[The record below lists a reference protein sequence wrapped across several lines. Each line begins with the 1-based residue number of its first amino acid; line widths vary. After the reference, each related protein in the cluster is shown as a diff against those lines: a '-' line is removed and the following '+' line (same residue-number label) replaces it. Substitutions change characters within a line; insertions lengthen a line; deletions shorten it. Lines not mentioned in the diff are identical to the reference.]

1 MPIATNDLQCSI
13 IPRCWLHSGLFNVT
27 GMCTCLSL
35 YSWSFQPHTDSHWG
49 SIHSNIAR
57 QSTWY
62 GGMFMYKH
70 MFFSPLQDTP
80 WWCIFGPRTLKHGF
94 PTAACFQA
102 CWIIPAGRLDE
113 TFCSTTRAFRCDRA
127 GRANHTARET
137 ELREMRLHPPVP
149 RAPLSLALECMRHA

>member
-1 MPIATNDLQCSI
+1 MICSARLCPGVGYIQVCLTLPVCARAYRCIREAFNPTLTPTGAPFIATSHGNRRGTVECLCTSI
-13 IPRCWLHSGLFNVT
+13 C
-27 GMCTCLSL
+27 
-35 YSWSFQPHTDSHWG
+35 
-49 SIHSNIAR
+49 
-57 QSTWY
+57 
-62 GGMFMYKH
+62 
-70 MFFSPLQDTP
+70 FFSPLQGTP

-102 CWIIPAGRLDE
+102 CWIIPASRLDE

-127 GRANHTARET
+127 GRAKHTARET